1 MPMPSPA
8 TSIRERR
15 MKARAIPA
23 LLTAWVVVGAQAAD
37 VPGVH
42 VQEPRAF
49 GYSVGDVVARV
60 VMVDVPSG
68 LEIDEASLPDSSM
81 RGRAIELR
89 RLTNDSTWRPGGRR
103 HELTLEYQVLLAP
116 PEVRT
121 LELPPITLRLA
132 PSSTGRNAPRE
143 QDLRVDAWPVTVS
156 PLTPPEARTREGLG
170 EWRPDRPPPLF
181 DTTAGRRRLVAY
193 AAVAAVLLGYL
204 GLVYLWLPW
213 WAPRRRPF
221 GVAWRA
227 LRQANPA
234 SAEQRR
240 EAFRR
245 LHGAL
250 NQTAGRVVFES
261 DLGAFIAQHPQFAG
275 LREEL
280 ASFFQRS
287 RQQFFAGAAPSD
299 DPGHGDWLLRFCR
312 ACRDAERGTS

>member
-1 MPMPSPA
+1 MN
-8 TSIRERR
+8 
-15 MKARAIPA
+15 ARAVPA
-23 LLTAWVVVGAQAAD
+23 LLAASLAMGGWAQVRAAD

-49 GYSVGDVVARV
+49 GYSIGDVVLRV
-60 VMVDVPSG
+60 VTVDIPAG
-68 LEIDEASLPDSSM
+68 LDLDEASLPDSAL

-89 RLTNDSTWRPGGRR
+89 RLAHESSWRPGGRR
-103 HELTLEYQVLLAP
+103 HELKLEYQVLVSP
-116 PEVRT
+116 PDVRT
-121 LELPPITLRLA
+121 LELPPITLHLV

-170 EWRPDRPPPLF
+170 EFRPDRLPPLL
-181 DTTAGRRRLVAY
+181 DTTAARKRLLAY

-204 GLVYLWLPW
+204 GFVYLWLPW
-213 WAPRRRPF
+213 WAPYHRPF
-221 GVAWRA
+221 GVVWRS
-227 LRQANPA
+227 LRQGNTA

-261 DLGAFIAQHPQFAG
+261 DIAAFVAEHPQFAG

-280 ASFFQRS
+280 AGFFRRS
-287 RQQFFAGAAPSD
+287 REQFFAAAVPAGDSAD
-299 DPGHGDWLLRFCR
+299 HDWLLRFCR